1 MDNQQKYCIRCGANI
16 QIGQNFC
23 TNCGAPQTLQVPQA
37 QQMTQSP
44 QPTQMSQI
52 PQSSQMPQIPQ
63 MPQAPIN
70 AAQPKHSKNKS
81 KLWFAI
87 CVPLVLL
94 VVAAAAVIVNLSIV
108 GKDRTIMVYMI
119 GSDLESQSAAASLD
133 ITEMKEAS
141 FDPEHTKL
149 LVYTGGTK
157 KWALD
162 EISSEENAIFEI
174 ANGEINKIQS
184 YDKSLMTNPD
194 NLTAFINY
202 SYDNY
207 PADYYDLILWDH
219 GGGPIFGYGIDEN
232 SLSGTPMKMTS
243 LADALSNTSLITSGK
258 KFDFIGFDAC
268 LMGSME
274 VAKILSNYSNYMI
287 ASEEVE
293 PGDGWDYS
301 FLNNLSENSKIQTS
315 EELAKS
321 VIDQYISSYDD
332 YPYEVDL
339 SLSLVDLKTIDT
351 LIDSVD
357 SLFST
362 VKEEITSQTFSQY
375 SRIMTRD
382 KVYGYSGRDSESYD
396 LVDLMDLSQSLE
408 NTHGDEV
415 SKIKQNLK
423 NTVKYSR
430 SNMDNTNGLSVYFL
444 NYNKQAAEQ
453 MLTRYKDVAFSE
465 KYYDFLTKYKNFVTG
480 DRKVAKS
487 VYKDLSEAQTADN
500 AIEIELPQEL
510 IDNYQSGEI
519 IIFRKLGE
527 NKFMPVYRSSEVE
540 LDGNKL
546 HATSYNLQ
554 FVVEVT
560 DANGEVVYGWSMMG
574 EKERTEDYADYV
586 SFGILAYNDDSYL
599 GFSTENYEMHIRVPS
614 GSNEGQI
621 RDIRVNSDDGT
632 GLASKMSF
640 DPNRIK
646 FIDLFTGAYKLYNEA
661 GELDY
666 NMESYETLYGTE
678 ANIEKGDT
686 YKVKLVGLDF
696 DFGDIYDGEFSNT
709 KDYYAEFLVH
719 DTQGDSHRLNLV
731 HINQ

>member
-1 MDNQQKYCIRCGANI
+1 MNDQQKYCIRCGANM

-23 TNCGAPQTLQVPQA
+23 TNCGAPQTLQVPQTPQPPQV
-37 QQMTQSP
+37 QQMS
-44 QPTQMSQI
+44 
-52 PQSSQMPQIPQ
+52 QIPQ
-63 MPQAPIN
+63 MPQASQIPQALQTPTN
-70 AAQPKHSKNKS
+70 TAQPKRNKNKG

-94 VVAAAAVIVNLSIV
+94 IIAVVAIAINLNII

-133 ITEMKEAS
+133 ITEMKEAN
-141 FDPEHTKL
+141 FDPQHTKL
-149 LVYTGGTK
+149 LIYTGGTK

-162 EISSEENAIFEI
+162 EVSPEENAIFEI
-174 ANGEINKIQS
+174 ADGSINKLQS

-194 NLTAFINY
+194 NLTNFINY
-202 SYDNY
+202 SYENY

-243 LADALSNTSLITSGK
+243 LADALSKTSLITSGK

-274 VAKILSNYSNYMI
+274 VAKALSNYSNYMI

-293 PGDGWDYS
+293 PGDGWNYD
-301 FLNNLSENSKIQTS
+301 FLDNLSKDSKIQTS

-321 VIDQYISSYDD
+321 IIDQYISSYDD
-332 YPYEVDL
+332 YWYDVDL
-339 SLSLVDLKTIDT
+339 SMSLIDLKELDP

-362 VKEEITSQTFSQY
+362 VKDEITSQTFSQY
-375 SRIMTRD
+375 SRTMTRD

-396 LVDLMDLSQSLE
+396 LVDLMDLCQSLE
-408 NTHGDEV
+408 NTHSDEV
-415 SKIKQNLK
+415 DKIEESLNRA
-423 NTVKYSR
+423 VKYSR
-430 SNMDNTNGLSVYFL
+430 SNIDNTNGLSVYFL
-444 NYNKQAAEQ
+444 NYNKQAAEE
-453 MLTRYKDVAFSE
+453 MLSKYKEVAFSE

-480 DRKVAKS
+480 DRRVTRKVYS
-487 VYKDLSEAQTADN
+487 DLPKDRDASN
-500 AIEIELPQEL
+500 AIEIELSDEL
-510 IDNYQSGEI
+510 KDNYQSGEI
-519 IIFRKLGE
+519 IIFRKLGD

-546 HATSYNLQ
+546 RATSYNLQ

-560 DANGEVVYGWSMMG
+560 DANGEVGYGWSMMA
-574 EKERTEDYADYV
+574 EKERTVDYADYV

-599 GFSTENYEMHIRVPS
+599 GFSTKNYEMHIRVQS
-614 GSNEGQI
+614 GDNEGQI
-621 RDIRVNSDDGT
+621 RDIRVDPDEET

-640 DPNRIK
+640 DPNKIK
-646 FIDLFTGAYKLYNEA
+646 FIDLFTGTYKLYNDS

-666 NMESYETLYGTE
+666 NMESHEMLYGTE

-696 DFGDIYDGEFSNT
+696 DFGDIYDGEFKNT
-709 KDYYAEFLVH
+709 KDYYAEFIVH
-719 DTQGDSHRLNLV
+719 DTQGDSHQLNLV
-731 HINQ
+731 HIEQ

>member
-1 MDNQQKYCIRCGANI
+1 MNDQQKYCVRCGTNI

-23 TNCGAPQTLQVPQA
+23 TNCGAPQTPQV
-37 QQMTQSP
+37 QQVSP
-44 QPTQMSQI
+44 PL
-52 PQSSQMPQIPQ
+52 
-63 MPQAPIN
+63 QAPAN
-70 AAQPKHSKNKS
+70 NTQTKPNKNKS
-81 KLWFAI
+81 KLWLAI
-87 CVPLVLL
+87 CAPLVLIIVVVM
-94 VVAAAAVIVNLSIV
+94 VVAIGLNSV

-133 ITEMKEAS
+133 ITEMMEAN

-149 LVYTGGTK
+149 LIYTGGTK

-162 EISSEENAIFEI
+162 EVSPEENAIFEI
-174 ANGEINKIQS
+174 VDGNINKIQS
-184 YDKSLMTNPD
+184 YEKNLMTNPD
-194 NLTAFINY
+194 NLTNFINY
-202 SYDNY
+202 VYGNY

-219 GGGPIFGYGIDEN
+219 GGGPIFGYGVDEN

-243 LADALSNTSLITSGK
+243 LADALSKTSLISSGK

-274 VAKILSNYSNYMI
+274 VAKMLSSYSNYMI

-293 PGDGWDYS
+293 PGDGWNYS
-301 FLNNLSENSKIQTS
+301 FLDNLGKNSKIQTS

-332 YPYEVDL
+332 YWYDVDL
-339 SLSLVDLKTIDT
+339 SMALIDLKEIDS

-362 VKEEITSQTFSQY
+362 VKDEITSQTFSQY
-375 SRIMTRD
+375 SRTMTRD

-396 LVDLMDLSQSLE
+396 LVDLMDLCQSLK
-408 NTHGDEV
+408 NTHSDEV
-415 SKIKQNLK
+415 SKIEQSLK

-430 SNMDNTNGLSVYFL
+430 SNIDNTNGLSVYFL

-453 MLTRYKDVAFSE
+453 MLSRYKEVAFSE
-465 KYYDFLTKYKNFVTG
+465 KYYDFLTKYKDFVTG
-480 DRKVAKS
+480 DRKVTRK
-487 VYKDLSEAQTADN
+487 VYNDLPKDKDINN
-500 AIEIELPQEL
+500 AIEIELPDEL
-510 IDNYQSGEI
+510 KENYQSGEI

-540 LDGNKL
+540 LDGDKL
-546 HATSYNLQ
+546 RATSYNLQ

-560 DANGEVVYGWSMMG
+560 DADGEIVYGWSMMA

-586 SFGILAYNDDSYL
+586 SFGILAYNDDSFL
-599 GFSTENYEMHIRVPS
+599 GFSTKKYEMHIRVRS
-614 GSNEGQI
+614 GDNEGQI
-621 RDIRVNSDDGT
+621 RDIRVDSDDET

-640 DPNRIK
+640 DPNKIK
-646 FIDLFTGAYKLYNEA
+646 FIDLFTGTYKLYNDS

-666 NMESYETLYGTE
+666 NMESHGVLYGTE

-709 KDYYAEFLVH
+709 KDYYAEFIVH
-719 DTQGDSHRLNLV
+719 DTQGDSHQLNLV
-731 HINQ
+731 HIDQ